1 VASLTFCKKSQRCR
15 IERDRKKEEMA
26 LNIKNPEADE
36 LARRLA
42 QSTGR
47 GITEVVIEALRE
59 KLLREQSRT
68 GPPSLAR
75 EILEIG
81 KHCASLPVRD
91 LRSDDEILG
100 YNEQG
105 VWS

>member
-1 VASLTFCKKSQRCR
+1 
-15 IERDRKKEEMA
+15 MP
-26 LNIKNPEADE
+26 LNIKNAEADE

-42 QSTGR
+42 QRTGR

-59 KLLREQSRT
+59 KLTREEGRT
-68 GPPSLAR
+68 SVPSLAS

-81 KHCASLPVRD
+81 RHCAALPEIDTRT
-91 LRSDDEILG
+91 DDEILG
-100 YNEQG
+100 YNERG

>member
-1 VASLTFCKKSQRCR
+1 MPLS
-15 IERDRKKEEMA
+15 
-26 LNIKNPEADE
+26 IKNREAEE
-36 LARRLA
+36 LARHLA
-42 QSTGR
+42 QSTGC

-68 GPPSLAR
+68 SPRSLAK

-91 LRSDDEILG
+91 MRSDDEILG

-105 VWS
+105 L

>member
-1 VASLTFCKKSQRCR
+1 MP
-15 IERDRKKEEMA
+15 I
-26 LNIKNPEADE
+26 NIKNAEADE

-42 QSTGR
+42 QRTGR

-59 KLLREQSRT
+59 KLTREEGRARV
-68 GPPSLAR
+68 PSLAC

-81 KHCASLPVRD
+81 RHCASLPD
-91 LRSDDEILG
+91 LDTRPEDEILG
-100 YNEQG
+100 YNERG